1 MAIPSLRH
9 LALAASLAALAAC
22 GEDPAQDDGLSVG
35 VLTDSPIQG
44 VEYLTT
50 RIDGTTNSAGEFRY
64 KPGDVIAFKLGNLVL
79 GSTVGTGSTM
89 TVTPIQLVDGI
100 FAAESA
106 TTRENAVTNLLVLL
120 QSLDEDSNPGNGLK
134 IPAAV
139 VTALQNLT
147 LANAINFK
155 VAPATFAASAE
166 LATLIDAVNDAGG
179 NAAAVT
185 PANALA
191 HFQNE
196 FLENLAGSYY
206 GNIGDSAVGIRIR
219 NDGSYLMASFLD
231 DSSGIER
238 GTITWTPANGVMGYT
253 AGALDTNG
261 TLGFS
266 SIGDAPF
273 PYRLSLDGTTFVM
286 RMLNDAGTTLE
297 TIRLSR
303 LSNSGS
309 GIGGT
314 WVQGSAFS
322 LGVANYLFLPNGRY
336 ILMDPVSSGCGDPG
350 VELGS
355 YQVGSGLLVFSGIE
369 FDTNGC
375 NGAHDEGGT
384 GGYLTPAVSIDAATG
399 SMLWGT
405 GLETFELR
413 RPNNDTSSLP

>member
-64 KPGDVIAFKLGNLVL
+64 KPGDIIAFKLGNLVL

-134 IPAAV
+134 IPASV

-179 NAAAVT
+179 NATAVT

-191 HFQNE
+191 HFQSE

-206 GNIGDSAVGIRIR
+206 GTIGDSAVGLRIR
-219 NDGSYLMASFLD
+219 NDGSYLMASFLGD
-231 DSSGIER
+231 SGIER
-238 GTITWTPANGVMGYT
+238 GTITWSPTNGVMGYT
-253 AGALDTNG
+253 AGALDTNSS
-261 TLGFS
+261 LGFNN
-266 SIGDAPF
+266 IGAAPF

-286 RMLNDAGTTLE
+286 RMLNNAGSTLE
-297 TIRLSR
+297 NIRLTR

-309 GIGGT
+309 GVGGT
-314 WVQGSAFS
+314 WVQGSAIS
-322 LGVANYLFLPNGRY
+322 LGVANYLFLPSGQY

-355 YQVGSGLLVFSGIE
+355 YRVTGGLLVFSDIQ

-375 NGAHDEGGT
+375 NGAHDQGGT
-384 GGYLTPAVSIDAATG
+384 GGYLTPALFINAIER
-399 SMLWGT
+399 SMTW
-405 GLETFELR
+405 GLEPDIIELV
-413 RPNNDTSSLP
+413 RPSNDMSAVL